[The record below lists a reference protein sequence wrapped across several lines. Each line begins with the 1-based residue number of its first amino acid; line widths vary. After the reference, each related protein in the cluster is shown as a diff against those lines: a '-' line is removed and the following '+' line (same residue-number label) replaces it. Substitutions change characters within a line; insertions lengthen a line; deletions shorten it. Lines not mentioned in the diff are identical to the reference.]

1 MKRLALAAFVS
12 LTAATPALAGSPALS
27 VTLPADHT
35 DGLRRGGFLVVHG
48 VRHGERFPLA
58 LTGFAEG
65 LVNGERR
72 RVPLAFVR
80 DTLDGSIMVVTN
92 TWGGGGPW
100 VLNIGGGFDPTEV
113 VTGIVVG
120 VTAQGVPA
128 VVRTPRN
135 ALGAPRMA
143 TRGEVTQL
151 LAHLAGQRAEAPT
164 MRHGAWR
171 MVFLPQ
177 GVFLLLL
184 VVLPVL
190 YLVHLRQRRQAKQ
203 LNEVAA

>member
-12 LTAATPALAGSPALS
+12 LTAATPTPAHAGSPALS

-48 VRHGERFPLA
+48 HRHGDRFPLV
-58 LTGFAEG
+58 LSGFAEG
-65 LVNGERR
+65 VVNGERR

-92 TWGGGGPW
+92 SWGGGGPW
-100 VLNIGGGFDPTEV
+100 VLNIGGGFDSSRV

-120 VTAQGVPA
+120 VNPQGVPTL
-128 VVRTPRN
+128 VRIPRN
-135 ALGAPRMA
+135 AIGVPRMA

-151 LAHLAGQRAEAPT
+151 LAHLSGQRADAPAMT
-164 MRHGAWR
+164 HGAWR
-171 MVFLPQ
+171 IVFMPQ
-177 GVFLLLL
+177 GLFLLLL
-184 VVLPVL
+184 VALPVL
-190 YLVHLRQRRQAKQ
+190 YVIYAVQRRRRIG
-203 LNEVAA
+203 VATA